1 MLTFIFFK
9 SLFGDSDDDD
19 DIQKTPKT
27 AQAVTPRAAVDDD
40 SDGLFDSD
48 AEEEVQPAK
57 KLKTDEGAKSRL
69 VKGSRPITDRKAPAV
84 SENFVD
90 SDEYDSGDEVKR
102 TAEDDNFIDSDDD
115 ADVMEEY
122 KQEQRFDD
130 ERPTKKQKHKE
141 DNRAVREVED
151 QNPMSQTLSTMKK
164 RKSEE
169 WGEEMK
175 AELAQE
181 LLAQMDRAAAEDDE
195 AFQKGAPAISKLK
208 SLQHVQK
215 MVGIK
220 VLQPTLL
227 EYDLLSVL
235 KRWIEPKDTAT
246 LTSMQVRTAVYDMLR
261 KLPCE
266 VVHLRRSGVGKTVM
280 ALLRHKA
287 EVDQNKQILGEIIE
301 KWNRMVFNKSAAMR
315 SRAPIRAS
323 APEVG
328 TASGDIHSAGRV
340 KDQQGASAASAAERR
355 GFTEILQ
362 TKQSTASNGFDRV
375 RVPYS
380 AGFMFS
386 VQPQSKVNKK
396 AVQAAMRENSG
407 GTRDVLMKSMR
418 DMSGSGKKQA
428 FRAVEASLTGRKG

>member
-1 MLTFIFFK
+1 M
-9 SLFGDSDDDD
+9 FGDSDDED
-19 DIQKTPKT
+19 DIQKTSRI
-27 AQAVTPRAAVDDD
+27 AQPGPSRVPLGDD

-48 AEEEVQPAK
+48 VEEEAQPAK
-57 KLKTDEGAKSRL
+57 RQKVDDLAAKGRL
-69 VKGSRPITDRKAPAV
+69 VKGSRPVNDRKAPAAA
-84 SENFVD
+84 ENFVD
-90 SDEYDSGDEVKR
+90 SDEYDSGEEVKR

-115 ADVMEEY
+115 ADVLEEY

-141 DNRAVREVED
+141 DNRAVKEVED
-151 QNPMSQTLSTMKK
+151 QNPLSQTLITMKK

-181 LLAQMDRAAAEDDE
+181 LLAQMDRAAVEDE
-195 AFQKGAPAISKLK
+195 ESFQRGTPAISKLK

-235 KRWIEPKDTAT
+235 KRWIEPKDAST

-266 VVHLRRSGVGKTVM
+266 IVHLRRSGVGKTVM
-280 ALLRHKA
+280 ALFKHKA
-287 EVDQNKQILGEIIE
+287 EVDQNKQILEEIIE
-301 KWNRMVFNKSAAMR
+301 KWNRMVFNKSADMR

-323 APEVG
+323 VPEVG
-328 TASGDIHSAGRV
+328 TAIGDNHQSGRAREQEI
-340 KDQQGASAASAAERR
+340 ASSSTAAERR
-355 GFTEILQ
+355 GFSEILQ
-362 TKQSTASNGFDRV
+362 TKQSTTGNGFDRV

-380 AGFMFS
+380 AGFMFT
-386 VQPQSKVNKK
+386 VQPQSKINKK

-407 GTRDVLMKSMR
+407 GTRDVLLKSMR
-418 DMSGSGKKQA
+418 EMSGSGKKQA